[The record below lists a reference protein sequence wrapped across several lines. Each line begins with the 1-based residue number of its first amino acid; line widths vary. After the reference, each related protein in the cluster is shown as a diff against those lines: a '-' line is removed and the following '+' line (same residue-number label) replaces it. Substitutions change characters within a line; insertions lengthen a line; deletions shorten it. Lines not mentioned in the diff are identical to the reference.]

1 MYIVKDVCLD
11 HMSHVLTHNHTII
24 DFKIQTCCGGT
35 FFISS
40 LSTGW
45 CDPPHTFLII
55 SVGDRL
61 IRLSLNGFKC
71 SRPISALL

>member
-1 MYIVKDVCLD
+1 MLGILV
-11 HMSHVLTHNHTII
+11 HNHTII
-24 DFKIQTCCGGT
+24 DFKIQLAVGDI
-35 FFISS
+35 FISS
-40 LSTGW
+40 LSTCW

-61 IRLSLNGFKC
+61 IRVSLNGFKC